1 MSYPPGTPTERAL
14 WNAVVD
20 GVRAAGASDRA
31 GFEAAVSCLRR
42 LPRPWAD
49 QVLDHTAELLAEEL
63 GPPGSV
69 HWPLPVP
76 PGAGLAPWARAD
88 PSLLAF
94 PSRRGHARPAATP
107 SDSEETTRRLLLITH
122 LALVAQVRVG
132 AFLDVALVDAS
143 GRSSRPP
150 SRLVPHCRLGR

>member
-1 MSYPPGTPTERAL
+1 MSYPPNTPTERAL
-14 WNAVVD
+14 WSAVVD

-31 GFEAAVSCLRR
+31 GFEAAVSRLQR

-69 HWPLPVP
+69 HWPLTVP
-76 PGAGLAPWARAD
+76 PGAALAPWARAD

-94 PSRRGHARPAATP
+94 LSRHDHGRPAATP
-107 SDSEETTRRLLLITH
+107 GGPEETTRRLLLLTH
-122 LALVAQVRVG
+122 LALVAQVGVG
-132 AFLDVALVDAS
+132 AFLDVALVGA

-150 SRLVPHCRLGR
+150 SGLVPHCRLGR

>member
-1 MSYPPGTPTERAL
+1 MAHPG
-14 WNAVVD
+14 
-20 GVRAAGASDRA
+20 GAGPA
-31 GFEAAVSCLRR
+31 FEAAVNRLRR

-94 PSRRGHARPAATP
+94 LSRRDHARPVATP
-107 SDSEETTRRLLLITH
+107 SDPEETTRRLLLITH
-122 LALVAQVRVG
+122 LALVAQVGVG
-132 AFLDVALVDAS
+132 AFLDVALVGA
-143 GRSSRPP
+143 GRSARPP

>member
-1 MSYPPGTPTERAL
+1 MSYPPSTPTERAL
-14 WNAVVD
+14 WSAVVD
-20 GVRAAGASDRA
+20 GVRAAGTADRA
-31 GFEAAVSCLRR
+31 GFEAAVSRLRR

-88 PSLLAF
+88 PGLLAF
-94 PSRRGHARPAATP
+94 LSRRQHGRPAPTP
-107 SDSEETTRRLLLITH
+107 GDPEETARRLLLITH
-122 LALVAQVRVG
+122 LALAAQVGVG
-132 AFLDVALVDAS
+132 AFLDVALVGS
-143 GRSSRPP
+143 GPSSRPP
-150 SRLVPHCRLGR
+150 SGLVPHCRLGR

>member
-1 MSYPPGTPTERAL
+1 MSYPPNTPTERAL

-31 GFEAAVSCLRR
+31 GFEVAVSRLRR
-42 LPRPWAD
+42 LPRPWTD
-49 QVLDHTAELLAEEL
+49 QVLDHTAELLAEEI

-76 PGAGLAPWARAD
+76 PGAGLASWARAD
-88 PSLLAF
+88 PSLLALL
-94 PSRRGHARPAATP
+94 SRRDHRRPAATP
-107 SDSEETTRRLLLITH
+107 SDPEETTRRLLLITH
-122 LALVAQVRVG
+122 LALVAQVGVG
-132 AFLDVALVDAS
+132 AFLDVALVGA

-150 SRLVPHCRLGR
+150 SGLVPHCRLGR